1 MRSTL
6 GILHFFLALLL
17 GIMKVVFGNS
27 VSKFGILEMVN
38 SIASTEFD
46 FNSVFLEVLR
56 SRFRVDTVRGESRT
70 WFASVFTALTSR
82 LVLETDKR

>member
-1 MRSTL
+1 
-6 GILHFFLALLL
+6 
-17 GIMKVVFGNS
+17 MKVVFGNS

-38 SIASTEFD
+38 STASTEFD

-56 SRFRVDTVRGESRT
+56 SRFHVDTVRGESRT
-70 WFASVFTALTSR
+70 WFASVFIALTSR